1 MSASAVG
8 RRTHAGENES
18 FGRQL
23 ASTAESLSFSMAI
36 DIEQADI
43 SLSMLLLEPADMSM
57 ELPSVFESLSMSMP
71 ETAPLP
77 PPGPPTKPE
86 EPQIDVLPE
95 GPARAPPGPPDAVVS
110 SG

>member
-1 MSASAVG
+1 MSAPAAG
-8 RRTHAGENES
+8 RSTFADENES

-23 ASTAESLSFSMAI
+23 ASTAESLSFSMAV
-36 DIEQADI
+36 DIEQLDI
-43 SLSMLLLEPADMSM
+43 SLSMLLLEPADMSL

-71 ETAPLP
+71 ETAPPVP
-77 PPGPPTKPE
+77 PAKPE

-95 GPARAPPGPPDAVVS
+95 GPARGPPGPPDALVS